1 MNGGSGWSP
10 GVVLG
15 AFLLMFAG
23 TALVGATLVDGW
35 IRLVLVLAGVAL
47 LGTGVSLMTLPALE
61 HDRRRGR

>member
-1 MNGGSGWSP
+1 
-10 GVVLG
+10 
-15 AFLLMFAG
+15 MFAG

-61 HDRRRGR
+61 RDRRLGR